1 MKSLP
6 GRICRVLFFDTK
18 EARAISGAPSP
29 CWEDGVGHAGPWGRC
44 VASKPHDITALAGGK
59 LSREGVPIACSGKS
73 ITR

>member
-6 GRICRVLFFDTK
+6 GRICRVLFFNTK
-18 EARAISGAPSP
+18 EARGESRS
-29 CWEDGVGHAGPWGRC
+29 WEDGVGHAGPWGRC